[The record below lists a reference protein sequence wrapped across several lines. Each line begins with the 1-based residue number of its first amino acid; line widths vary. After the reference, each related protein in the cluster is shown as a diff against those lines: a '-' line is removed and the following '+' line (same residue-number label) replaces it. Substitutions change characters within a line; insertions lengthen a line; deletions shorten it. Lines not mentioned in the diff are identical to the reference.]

1 MPIIES
7 ELSGFE
13 SPTSQLFSQN
23 APYCGADLTP
33 KFNYDLEKA
42 QRLNCPIGCTLDF
55 LLQEGNSVDLAIED
69 DIRAD
74 LAKIGLTVNARPVD
88 RDTYNADMVAGNYD
102 MVISETWGAPYDPHS
117 YVASWTTPDEWW
129 TTPYSALPTAGI
141 DRVAFEAQVD
151 AVLSEMDET
160 ERQSKW
166 TALLSEIHYDVLH
179 VPLWGKRIPSLI
191 NNARLS
197 GYVPGAQQYDY
208 PLHKASIVGGGSTT
222 VTVAPGAQT
231 GLFSS
236 VGRLDPHSY
245 RPNEFFA
252 NNWVYE
258 GLIAYG
264 VGGTLEPALAT
275 AWTSTVNTDGGET
288 VRFTLRTGVTFH
300 DGAAFNCAAVKLNF
314 DHVFAEE
321 LTTGDWHGWYGLP
334 EVYKD
339 CSCDGE
345 TFVLN
350 TKKAYY
356 PLLQELSYIRP
367 LRMLSPTAF
376 VGGAASDPVKQN
388 SCPAGWDAD
397 LSTIT
402 CAGTTAIAGTGPWKF
417 ESRTASADSTD
428 DDVQDD
434 LVVFAANA
442 DYWGTTGD
450 IEKLHV
456 VKYADSAAVKAALE
470 AGTLDAV
477 VGAGVLAPADEE
489 ALGAQAG
496 FDLAY
501 GELSQNSVIIM
512 NIADAD
518 MRQAVVQA
526 IDSDPII
533 ASELNDAYQPTGRLF
548 PATLPYCDVTLAE
561 VDYDL
566 EKAKRVI
573 DIDLLCPADSKKKS
587 DDGPSGGIVALIVI
601 LAVVLVLVVAFV
613 GFIVM
618 KEKAGEPLFME
629 VTTKTP
635 LQEKV

>member
-1 MPIIES
+1 MGAALQRAHDATRAGTLRLLALA
-7 ELSGFE
+7 LSAA
-13 SPTSQLFSQN
+13 T
-23 APYCGADLTP
+23 ARA
-33 KFNYDLEKA
+33 A
-42 QRLNCPIGCTLDF
+42 CPAATLDF
-55 LLQEGNSVDLAIED
+55 VINEGDAAHEAYAADIAAELTKLGLAVNMRPLDKDAKNAAMVNGDYDL
-69 DIRAD
+69 
-74 LAKIGLTVNARPVD
+74 VF
-88 RDTYNADMVAGNYD
+88 
-102 MVISETWGAPYDPHS
+102 SETWGAPYDPHS
-117 YVASWTTPDEWW
+117 YVKSWASPDEAH
-129 TTPYSALPTAGI
+129 YSALPTAGI

-208 PLHKASIVGGGSTT
+208 PLHKASVVGGGSTT

-231 GLFSS
+231 GLFAS

-275 AWTSTVNTDGGET
+275 AWTSTVNSDGGET

-376 VGGAASDPVKQN
+376 VGGAASDPVTQN
-388 SCPAGWDAD
+388 SCPTGWDAD

-587 DDGPSGGIVALIVI
+587 DDGLSGGIVALIVI
-601 LAVVLVLVVAFV
+601 LVVVLALVVAFV
-613 GFIVM
+613 GYIVM

>member
-1 MPIIES
+1 
-7 ELSGFE
+7 
-13 SPTSQLFSQN
+13 
-23 APYCGADLTP
+23 
-33 KFNYDLEKA
+33 
-42 QRLNCPIGCTLDF
+42 
-55 LLQEGNSVDLAIED
+55 
-69 DIRAD
+69 
-74 LAKIGLTVNARPVD
+74 
-88 RDTYNADMVAGNYD
+88 
-102 MVISETWGAPYDPHS
+102 
-117 YVASWTTPDEWW
+117 
-129 TTPYSALPTAGI
+129 
-141 DRVAFEAQVD
+141 
-151 AVLSEMDET
+151 
-160 ERQSKW
+160 
-166 TALLSEIHYDVLH
+166 
-179 VPLWGKRIPSLI
+179 
-191 NNARLS
+191 
-197 GYVPGAQQYDY
+197 
-208 PLHKASIVGGGSTT
+208 
-222 VTVAPGAQT
+222 
-231 GLFSS
+231 
-236 VGRLDPHSY
+236 
-245 RPNEFFA
+245 
-252 NNWVYE
+252 
-258 GLIAYG
+258 
-264 VGGTLEPALAT
+264 
-275 AWTSTVNTDGGET
+275 
-288 VRFTLRTGVTFH
+288 
-300 DGAAFNCAAVKLNF
+300 
-314 DHVFAEE
+314 
-321 LTTGDWHGWYGLP
+321 
-334 EVYKD
+334 
-339 CSCDGE
+339 
-345 TFVLN
+345 
-350 TKKAYY
+350 
-356 PLLQELSYIRP
+356 
-367 LRMLSPTAF
+367 MLSPTAF
-376 VGGAASDPVKQN
+376 VGGAASDPVTQN
-388 SCPAGWDAD
+388 SCPTGWDAD

-566 EKAKRVI
+566 EK
-573 DIDLLCPADSKKKS
+573 
-587 DDGPSGGIVALIVI
+587 GGHRHRPPLPRQRQEEERRRPERRHRHAHVI
-601 LAVVLVLVVAFV
+601 LWSSSPVVAFV

-618 KEKAGEPLFME
+618 KERPASLFME

-635 LQEKV
+635 SGESVISPRRRGPSLPPRAS

>member
-1 MPIIES
+1 MQLGNAAHNAYS
-7 ELSGFE
+7 EEIAAELGKLGITVW
-13 SPTSQLFSQN
+13 PTFRETREEL
-23 APYCGADLTP
+23 
-33 KFNYDLEKA
+33 
-42 QRLNCPIGCTLDF
+42 
-55 LLQEGNSVDLAIED
+55 
-69 DIRAD
+69 
-74 LAKIGLTVNARPVD
+74 
-88 RDTYNADMVAGNYD
+88 NADMVAGNYD
-102 MVISETWGAPYDPHS
+102 MVFSETWGPPYDPHS
-117 YVASWTTPDEWW
+117 YVSSWTTPDEAH
-129 TTPYSALPTAGI
+129 YSALPGAGI
-141 DRVAFEAQVD
+141 DTTQFAADVA
-151 AVLSEMDET
+151 AVLAEMDET
-160 ERQSKW
+160 ERQKKW
-166 TALLSEIHYDVLH
+166 TAILASVHDEVLH
-179 VPLWGKRIPSLI
+179 LPLWYKRIPALV
-191 NNARLS
+191 NNARIS
-197 GYVPGAQQYDY
+197 GYAPGAQQFDY
-208 PLHKASIVGGGSTT
+208 PIHKASVVGGGSTT

-231 GLFSS
+231 GLFAS

-275 AWTSTVNTDGGET
+275 AWTSTVNSDGGET
-288 VRFTLRTGVTFH
+288 VRFTLRAGVTFH

-376 VGGAASDPVKQN
+376 VGGAASDPVTQN
-388 SCPAGWDAD
+388 SCPTGWDAD

-587 DDGPSGGIVALIVI
+587 DDGLSGGIVALIVI
-601 LAVVLVLVVAFV
+601 LVVVLALVVAFV
-613 GFIVM
+613 GYVVM

>member
-1 MPIIES
+1 MVWNEW
-7 ELSGFE
+7 
-13 SPTSQLFSQN
+13 
-23 APYCGADLTP
+23 LT
-33 KFNYDLEKA
+33 
-42 QRLNCPIGCTLDF
+42 
-55 LLQEGNSVDLAIED
+55 
-69 DIRAD
+69 
-74 LAKIGLTVNARPVD
+74 
-88 RDTYNADMVAGNYD
+88 
-102 MVISETWGAPYDPHS
+102 
-117 YVASWTTPDEWW
+117 
-129 TTPYSALPTAGI
+129 
-141 DRVAFEAQVD
+141 
-151 AVLSEMDET
+151 
-160 ERQSKW
+160 
-166 TALLSEIHYDVLH
+166 DV
-179 VPLWGKRIPSLI
+179 
-191 NNARLS
+191 
-197 GYVPGAQQYDY
+197 
-208 PLHKASIVGGGSTT
+208 
-222 VTVAPGAQT
+222 
-231 GLFSS
+231 
-236 VGRLDPHSY
+236 
-245 RPNEFFA
+245 
-252 NNWVYE
+252 
-258 GLIAYG
+258 
-264 VGGTLEPALAT
+264 
-275 AWTSTVNTDGGET
+275 
-288 VRFTLRTGVTFH
+288 
-300 DGAAFNCAAVKLNF
+300 
-314 DHVFAEE
+314 
-321 LTTGDWHGWYGLP
+321 
-334 EVYKD
+334 
-339 CSCDGE
+339 
-345 TFVLN
+345 
-350 TKKAYY
+350 
-356 PLLQELSYIRP
+356 
-367 LRMLSPTAF
+367 
-376 VGGAASDPVKQN
+376 
-388 SCPAGWDAD
+388 
-397 LSTIT
+397 T
-402 CAGTTAIAGTGPWKF
+402 CAGATAIAGTGPWKF

-587 DDGPSGGIVALIVI
+587 DDGLSGGIVALIVI
-601 LAVVLVLVVAFV
+601 LVVVLALVVAFV
-613 GFIVM
+613 GYIVM